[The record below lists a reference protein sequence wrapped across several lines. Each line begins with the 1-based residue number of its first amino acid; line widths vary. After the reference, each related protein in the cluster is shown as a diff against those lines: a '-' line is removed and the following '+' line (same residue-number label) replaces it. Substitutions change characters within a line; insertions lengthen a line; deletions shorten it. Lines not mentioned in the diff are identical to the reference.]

1 MLSLISVPLLKSKK
15 KMNQNTSPSSF
26 KLVVHYINGTSQ
38 TFEVPIQGWSET
50 GSAATQLM
58 NIGKADKLFLC
69 LADNRLIG
77 IPYSS
82 ILYFEIN
89 PLPEKVP
96 NNILKN
102 VVLLEEN

>member
-1 MLSLISVPLLKSKK
+1 
-15 KMNQNTSPSSF
+15 MNQNNPPTSF
-26 KLVVHYINGTSQ
+26 KLVIHYINGTSQ
-38 TFEVPIQGWSET
+38 TFEVPLQGWAET

-69 LADNRLIG
+69 LSDNRLIG

-82 ILYFEIN
+82 ILYFEID

-102 VVLLEEN
+102 VVLIEDN